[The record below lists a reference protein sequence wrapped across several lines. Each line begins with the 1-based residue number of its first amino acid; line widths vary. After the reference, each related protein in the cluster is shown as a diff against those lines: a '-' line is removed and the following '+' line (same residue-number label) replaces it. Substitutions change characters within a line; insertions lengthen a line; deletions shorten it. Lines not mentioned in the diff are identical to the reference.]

1 MPRSTLNPRLHIAHH
16 DRTDVDHRCHALAGG
31 PAAEPPEND
40 HGPEEGDDLMIVDL
54 ESGMTRKHCRTMF
67 DVVPLSTALQPGWPA
82 GTTLVTAGALP
93 CALVGLPPG
102 G

>member
-1 MPRSTLNPRLHIAHH
+1 
-16 DRTDVDHRCHALAGG
+16 
-31 PAAEPPEND
+31 
-40 HGPEEGDDLMIVDL
+40 MIVDL